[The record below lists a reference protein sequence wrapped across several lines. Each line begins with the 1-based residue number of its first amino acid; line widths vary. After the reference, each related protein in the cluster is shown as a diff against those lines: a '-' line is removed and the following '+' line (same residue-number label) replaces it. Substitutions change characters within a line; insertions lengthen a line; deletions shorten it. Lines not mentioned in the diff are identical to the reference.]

1 MDASYARTGVGSND
15 TNPSARLG
23 VEAGRGVRPR
33 CGPVTGWPLTGLC
46 PLAGSSARPFRCAF
60 SGRVAG
66 FHDAWQQDVLEPS
79 FHFIPEMG
87 QESDRVDDA
96 Q

>member
-1 MDASYARTGVGSND
+1 MIRVRARGW
-15 TNPSARLG
+15 ARPLG
-23 VEAGRGVRPR
+23 EEPGRGAVRS
-33 CGPVTGWPLTGLC
+33 LAGLC
-46 PLAGSSARPFRCAF
+46 PVAGWFARPFRCAL

>member
-1 MDASYARTGVGSND
+1 MGSND
-15 TNPSARLG
+15 TSQSARRG
-23 VEAGRGVRPR
+23 ADAGRGVWAW
-33 CGPVTGWPLTGLC
+33 CGPVTGWLRLIC
-46 PLAGSSARPFRCAF
+46 WLVEAHLLARPPGIPGGAL

>member
-1 MDASYARTGVGSND
+1 M
-15 TNPSARLG
+15 
-23 VEAGRGVRPR
+23 AGRGRWSRSLGAVRPGHWLVEAR
-33 CGPVTGWPLTGLC
+33 LL
-46 PLAGSSARPFRCAF
+46 ARPPGIPGGAL

>member
-15 TNPSARLG
+15 TSQSARLG
-23 VEAGRGVRPR
+23 VDRGRGVWAWR
-33 CGPVTGWPLTGLC
+33 GSVT
-46 PLAGSSARPFRCAF
+46 GSSARPFRCAL